1 MTDYHPS
8 VIDNI
13 HKNCLKNDEPDIQSI
28 VFDWR
33 EREQFDKKYDVII
46 GSDIVYFGCP
56 VKDLYEVFKK
66 FLNKNGRGI
75 IVIPDRKNYA

>member
-1 MTDYHPS
+1 M
-8 VIDNI
+8 
-13 HKNCLKNDEPDIQSI
+13 
-28 VFDWR
+28 
-33 EREQFDKKYDVII
+33 

-56 VKDLYEVFKK
+56 VKHLYEVFKK